1 MWCHKRL
8 KITTK
13 TVKSV
18 KTGATDMIQN
28 MDVDMADNNDMQTT
42 TTISQAQSIIKIN
55 DSVSA
60 IAMTSVSIK
69 KKMKT
74 MHWSRFRF
82 GSTSAVA
89 FSI

>member
-1 MWCHKRL
+1 
-8 KITTK
+8 
-13 TVKSV
+13 
-18 KTGATDMIQN
+18 MIQN

-74 MHWSRFRF
+74 MH
-82 GSTSAVA
+82 
-89 FSI
+89 